1 MKKEN
6 LISRITILLNSNVPF
21 STTTKTQDIQ
31 RNIQSGE
38 KSTEKVPEKDL
49 MVDLLDKNF
58 KMIALKMIKELK
70 GDVEKVFFFLK
81 MYKQSG
87 NMSKE
92 IENLKIN
99 LEFLKLKV

>member
-1 MKKEN
+1 MKKES

-31 RNIQSGE
+31 KNIQRGE

-58 KMIALKMIKELK
+58 KMTALKVLKELK
-70 GDVEKVFFFLK
+70 GDVEEVCFFFFFLK
-81 MYKQSG
+81 MFECILYYSG
-87 NMSKE
+87 KG
-92 IENLKIN
+92 I
-99 LEFLKLKV
+99 

>member
-31 RNIQSGE
+31 RNIQRGE

-58 KMIALKMIKELK
+58 KMTALKVLKELK
-70 GDVEKVFFFLK
+70 GDVEEVFFFFFK
-81 MYKQSG
+81 RCINKV
-87 NMSKE
+87 E
-92 IENLKIN
+92 I
-99 LEFLKLKV
+99 